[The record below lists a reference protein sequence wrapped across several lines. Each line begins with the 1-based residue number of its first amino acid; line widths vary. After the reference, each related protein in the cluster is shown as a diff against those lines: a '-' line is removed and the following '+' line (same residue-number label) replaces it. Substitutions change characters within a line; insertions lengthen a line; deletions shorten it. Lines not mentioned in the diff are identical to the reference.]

1 MNHNSGGTFP
11 VQLTFVLGMHR
22 SGSSA
27 LARVLNL
34 AGLRISSQLLP
45 ANQDNPSGY
54 WEPQRVVSFNTAL
67 LEVFDRHW
75 ADPKPMPTN
84 WDKREVGGHD
94 FTKIA
99 DLLRVEA
106 SQCTDAGSNMV
117 IKDPRLSRLMPY
129 WRQALDL
136 NSINVTCLIMC
147 RHPLSVAES
156 LYARDRIPQ
165 EHALALWL
173 SYMLEAE
180 AGTRGMSRCLVHY
193 EHLLTNWQ
201 ETLDSIRWNSG
212 EIIPEIAE
220 SQGNAIDQFLDPALR
235 HHQVTSACL
244 SSEDPLHRQV
254 NAAYQ
259 ALLANACL
267 EDTQTF
273 ERLCDEREKHW
284 NMTSPGPQRSG
295 LAQAMPAW
303 HAERSWIFV
312 AQGDHSMALA
322 ELDIAISL
330 APDVGRF
337 HHLRG
342 NALGHL
348 GRTFEAMEAHRKAV
362 KLAPKV
368 ARFHRALCDSLD
380 RLGLHCE
387 AAIALGDLASLNS
400 DAQTHHQH
408 GLWLARAG
416 HHTEAASAQR
426 KAIILD
432 NSRPDYHRALAS
444 ALTHINQEDEAC
456 VALRRAI
463 FYQPTDATLLDWLG
477 DLEAGADRWEVA
489 SDSYDKAVKL
499 RYMMFGF
506 RTNAPA
512 PPQQQPY
519 NHKPQLLGL
528 LSRLAARHWATDLMC
543 RLMQAAATNI
553 DSMETWPR
561 GPKVQDRPCV
571 PISSGG
577 HTDNNGGPLLSVMIP
592 VYRVTREAW
601 LLRCIT
607 SVLQQD
613 RGKNWAEIVV
623 VDDASGDSVA
633 EDICK
638 KFNGRVSYVRNPNNL
653 GLIGNHNR
661 CLSLARGA
669 FIHILH
675 QDDFVEDGFYDS
687 LLTPLVRDEQLVAGF
702 THNRFV
708 NDIGHV
714 LSTADPPRPPRG
726 TLQNWQIRLSLEIRI
741 QFPSIV
747 VRRSTYHQVG
757 GFFPAR
763 RFSFDWDLW
772 NRVANVGP
780 IWYEPKPLAMYR
792 IHQSSATQSFSMT
805 ERVVDAMQ
813 TVAAM
818 VQLVPDQHRRAT
830 AEMGMYKF
838 LRRYWGL
845 ATEAGET
852 GNPECT
858 ALKTFLLQGW
868 ATSDE
873 ANKVLALLSSMK

>member
-1 MNHNSGGTFP
+1 MNHNSAATFP
-11 VQLTFVLGMHR
+11 LKLTFVLGMHR

-54 WEPQRVVSFNTAL
+54 WEPRRVVNFNTAL

-75 ADPKPMPTN
+75 ADPKPMPAN
-84 WDKREVGGHD
+84 LDKRAVEGHD

-99 DLLRVEA
+99 ELLRIET
-106 SQCTDAGSNMV
+106 SQCADAGSNMV

-136 NSINVTCLIMC
+136 NSMNVTCIIMC
-147 RHPLSVAES
+147 RHPLSVAKS

-165 EHALALWL
+165 DHALALWL

-193 EHLLTNWQ
+193 EHLLMNWQ
-201 ETLDSIRWNSG
+201 GTLESIRRKSG
-212 EIIPEIAE
+212 DIIPDIAE
-220 SQGNAIDQFLDPALR
+220 RQCQAIEQFLNPALR
-235 HHQVTSACL
+235 HHQVTSAYLCL
-244 SSEDPLHRQV
+244 DDPLHRQV
-254 NAAYQ
+254 NSAYQ
-259 ALLANACL
+259 ALLASTCL

-273 ERLCDEREKHW
+273 ERLSEEREKHW
-284 NMTSPGPQRSG
+284 NETSPGPQRSG
-295 LAQAMPAW
+295 LAQALPAW
-303 HAERSWIFV
+303 HAEKSWIFV
-312 AQGDHSMALA
+312 AQGDHRKALA
-322 ELDIAISL
+322 ELECAISL

-342 NALGHL
+342 NALGRL

-362 KLAPKV
+362 KLAKDV

-400 DAQTHHQH
+400 DAPTHHQH

-426 KAIILD
+426 KAISLD
-432 NSRPDYHRALAS
+432 NSRPEYHRALAH
-444 ALTHINQEDEAC
+444 ALTLINQEDEAC
-456 VALRRAI
+456 VALRQAI
-463 FYQPTDATLLDWLG
+463 SCQPSDATLLDRLG
-477 DLEAGADRWEVA
+477 DLEAGADRWEDA
-489 SDSYDKAVKL
+489 SHSYDKAVQL
-499 RYMMFGF
+499 RCMMFGF
-506 RTNAPA
+506 RTNSPA
-512 PPQQQPY
+512 PPRQQPV
-519 NHKPQLLGL
+519 HAKPQLLGL

-543 RLMQAAATNI
+543 CLMQAAATNI
-553 DSMETWPR
+553 DSMVAWPR
-561 GPKVQDRPCV
+561 GSQVQDRPFV
-571 PISSGG
+571 PISSGS

-623 VDDASGDSVA
+623 VDDASEDSLA

-638 KFNGRVSYVRNPNNL
+638 KFNGRVIYVRNQNNL
-653 GLIGNHNR
+653 GLIGNHNK
-661 CLSLARGA
+661 CVSLARGT

-675 QDDFVEDGFYDS
+675 QDDYVEDGFYDS
-687 LLTPLVRDEQLVAGF
+687 LLTPLVRDEQLVAAF

-708 NDIGHV
+708 NDIDYV
-714 LSTADPPRPPRG
+714 ISTADPPRPPRG

-772 NRVANVGP
+772 NRVANAGP

-792 IHQSSATQSFSMT
+792 IHQSSATHTFSMT
-805 ERVVDAMQ
+805 ERVIDAMQ

-818 VQLVPDQHRRAT
+818 VQLVPDQHRRPT

-845 ATEAGET
+845 ATDAGET
-852 GNPECT
+852 NPECT
-858 ALKTFLLQGW
+858 ALKAFLLQGW
-868 ATSDE
+868 ATSNE
-873 ANKVLALLSSMK
+873 ANQILALLSSMN